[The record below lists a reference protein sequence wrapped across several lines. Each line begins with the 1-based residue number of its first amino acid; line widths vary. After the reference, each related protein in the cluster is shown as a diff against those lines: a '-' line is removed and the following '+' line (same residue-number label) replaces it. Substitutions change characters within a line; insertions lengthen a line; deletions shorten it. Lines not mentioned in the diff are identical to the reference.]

1 MQKRTTHAMHIF
13 HATNRQRQQSNKS
26 CSWQF
31 SENVTINCNNKC
43 WSTPTSLGCANAMFL
58 FNTVVGVTYFS
69 RMDFIPCWPF
79 YCLFS
84 HSVWIMAHHKYF
96 GFCVESFE
104 FYVVNLPFLPR
115 HSNLPIIGFSDRF
128 AIHPFKSDWSWGKFG
143 KC

>member
-1 MQKRTTHAMHIF
+1 MQIRTTHAMHIF
-13 HATNRQRQQSNKS
+13 HATNRQTQQSNKP
-26 CSWQF
+26 CSWSSQKMWL
-31 SENVTINCNNKC
+31 STATTNVGAHPRPLAVQRLCFCLI
-43 WSTPTSLGCANAMFL
+43 L
-58 FNTVVGVTYFS
+58 VGVTYFS